1 MSEYIRTNKFDTN
14 ECPNIFVKEKLIRT
28 NVRKYIRDQ
37 YIRIFEYSNIFVT
50 LWCISYH
57 HYNLVTLIT
66 IMMILILILIIVT
79 EVVGAW
85 MPLVSWSHSWP
96 RLKNFSFWSFQPRS
110 SAYSFIIKGRRNK
123 TFFETRWDTF
133 TWNLLILSEEEKT
146 CWALFDPFFFCCP
159 EQPNRLPEV
168 HFLTIFLHVVYGCWW
183 LYCIE
188 LYHFSTKR
196 NWTCKSWFH
205 NIFTN

>member
-1 MSEYIRTNKFDTN
+1 ML
-14 ECPNIFVKEKLIRT
+14 C
-28 NVRKYIRDQ
+28 RKGTYKKRF
-37 YIRIFEYSNIFVT
+37 YYCRGRIGWGSWHDLVSIIILSQSW
-50 LWCISYH
+50 LWSSSSSF
-57 HYNLVTLIT
+57 
-66 IMMILILILIIVT
+66 LIIVT

-146 CWALFDPFFFCCP
+146 CWALFDPFFLAVQNSSIGELRYTFWQYFDMLWLVVGGWIYCLFP
-159 EQPNRLPEV
+159 FKRSTSLVTRHSSQSYIISQPKAME
-168 HFLTIFLHVVYGCWW
+168 
-183 LYCIE
+183 
-188 LYHFSTKR
+188 
-196 NWTCKSWFH
+196 TCKSWFH